1 MITGRLERG
10 AERLRRAAGESVLL
24 NAFFHGGDA
33 GQTAGQNGS
42 GRRAALRFRVMRWQ
56 ETSFAR
62 RGLNAVW
69 AALLRS
75 SVGSLAGIPFGA
87 AASALILYFLRG
99 GTDLTSVR
107 LLRVVSR
114 PFRRGRDGWRA
125 PPRDAPRRACGRG
138 AVAGSAADRS
148 AAFVRSAVPVV
159 SLPRCSRTERIASC
173 AFLSVSAASATH
185 DRPACVRRC
194 VVRGG
199 VLREVAERTA
209 GIPL

>member
-33 GQTAGQNGS
+33 GQTEGQNGS

-62 RGLNAVW
+62 RALNAVW

-99 GTDLTSVR
+99 GTDLTAASVT
-107 LLRVVSR
+107 
-114 PFRRGRDGWRA
+114 
-125 PPRDAPRRACGRG
+125 
-138 AVAGSAADRS
+138 
-148 AAFVRSAVPVV
+148 
-159 SLPRCSRTERIASC
+159 LPATVL
-173 AFLSVSAASATH
+173 LSVL
-185 DRPACVRRC
+185 PAVGEERSLSDCLQH
-194 VVRGG
+194 GG
-199 VLREVAERTA
+199 
-209 GIPL
+209 